1 MTNKIYIDGVSSAN
15 HQLFFDTLP
24 IFPIAIETVN
34 TIKIP
39 GRNNTLHQKTEEFQ
53 DLSVQFRAVHV
64 GLNVDDIVS
73 WISNGK
79 KLEMDSVPGRYALI
93 KGATAYNPKRLGKG
107 AIEFSLTIKID
118 PFKYDKASEAWDLDK
133 AEFFAV
139 PNKISVSGNYEALP
153 ILLMSE
159 VESGTEITLNGVKVK
174 ITADV
179 ETIVFDVENK
189 VVYQMLS
196 DDTKIIAQN
205 ITEGAFWEWKLFPGN
220 DNYIEMNKGIIMMWK
235 NERWL

>member
-1 MTNKIYIDGVSSAN
+1 MTNKIYIDGISSAD

-39 GRNNTLHQKTEEFQ
+39 GRNNTLHEKTEEFQ
-53 DLSVQFRAVHV
+53 DVSIQLRAVHV

-79 KLEMDSVPGRYALI
+79 KLEMDSVPGRFALI
-93 KGATAYNPKRLGKG
+93 KGATAYNPQRIGKG

-118 PFKYDKASEAWDLDK
+118 PFKYDKNSEAWNLDK
-133 AEFFAV
+133 LVSFPV
-139 PNKISVSGNYEALP
+139 PKQFSVSGNYEALP
-153 ILLMSE
+153 TILMSNAE
-159 VESGTEITLNGVKVK
+159 AGTEITLNGVKVK
-174 ITADV
+174 ITSDI
-179 ETIVFDVENK
+179 ETIVFDIENK
-189 VVYQMLS
+189 VVYQMLT
-196 DDTKIIAQN
+196 DDTKVISQN
-205 ITEGAFWEWKLFPGN
+205 ITEGAFWEWKLYPG
-220 DNYIEMNKGIIMMWK
+220 DNYIEMSKGIVFMWK